1 MLRLRRLRRR
11 PPSCF
16 SSDTTCAAFFETGV
30 APDDAFF
37 PVPASDDELP
47 PIFLLHL
54 LKIIAPY
61 FYIKLSLIV
70 SYKKIAMYVY
80 RLHKYV
86 NSSAIP
92 SLPLFSVEDAIPFT
106 RIPTVSMDKIEI
118 VWNHDNYLSIV
129 LEFPSINIYFIV
141 TEKSIPDTELYY
153 PLCLEVHDVVPYDY
167 YDSYAKPILR
177 RFVERLQRRLD
188 TRILL
193 RVITASISY
202 APTEIEYHVRLL
214 HELDREGN
222 SDLYDRPFLQ
232 RIKDESRAAIKA
244 MQ

>member
-1 MLRLRRLRRR
+1 
-11 PPSCF
+11 
-16 SSDTTCAAFFETGV
+16 
-30 APDDAFF
+30 
-37 PVPASDDELP
+37 
-47 PIFLLHL
+47 
-54 LKIIAPY
+54 
-61 FYIKLSLIV
+61 
-70 SYKKIAMYVY
+70 MYVY
-80 RLHKYV
+80 RLHKYID
-86 NSSAIP
+86 SSAIP
-92 SLPLFSVEDAIPFT
+92 SIPLFSLEDAIPLT

-118 VWNHDNYLSIV
+118 VWNHENYLSIV

-141 TEKSIPDTELYY
+141 TEKSIPDTALYY
-153 PLCLEVHDVVPYDY
+153 PLLLEVHDVVPYDY
-167 YDSYAKPILR
+167 YDSYAKPILK

-193 RVITASISY
+193 RVITASITHSS
-202 APTEIEYHVRLL
+202 AEMEYHVRLL

>member
-1 MLRLRRLRRR
+1 MNSLPYSTTSIENYRA
-11 PPSCF
+11 SC
-16 SSDTTCAAFFETGV
+16 
-30 APDDAFF
+30 
-37 PVPASDDELP
+37 
-47 PIFLLHL
+47 
-54 LKIIAPY
+54 
-61 FYIKLSLIV
+61 FYIKLSIIA
-70 SYKKIAMYVY
+70 YTKKTAMYVY
-80 RLHKYV
+80 RLHKYID
-86 NSSAIP
+86 SSAIP
-92 SLPLFSVEDAIPFT
+92 SIPLFSLEDAIPLT

-141 TEKSIPDTELYY
+141 TEKSIPDTTLYY
-153 PLCLEVHDVVPYDY
+153 PLRLEVHDVVPYDY
-167 YDSYAKPILR
+167 HDSYAKPILR

-193 RVITASISY
+193 RIITSSISY
-202 APTEIEYHVRLL
+202 APTEMEYHVRLL